1 MVLAVRRARGPA
13 KASPLGGAS
22 LSLTDLGTQRETEN
36 SHSPPVPREQNAIWV
51 CLTTPVPQQTALE
64 PPGGSGRASQESTFQ
79 RRQAK
84 SSEVLLLG
92 KELRD
97 DLIQPG
103 AEGHWCPA
111 GRLLSWDGQLL
122 VGDLPPVLISK
133 GK

>member
-1 MVLAVRRARGPA
+1 
-13 KASPLGGAS
+13 
-22 LSLTDLGTQRETEN
+22 
-36 SHSPPVPREQNAIWV
+36 
-51 CLTTPVPQQTALE
+51 
-64 PPGGSGRASQESTFQ
+64 
-79 RRQAK
+79 
-84 SSEVLLLG
+84 LG

-103 AEGHWCPA
+103 TEGHWCPA